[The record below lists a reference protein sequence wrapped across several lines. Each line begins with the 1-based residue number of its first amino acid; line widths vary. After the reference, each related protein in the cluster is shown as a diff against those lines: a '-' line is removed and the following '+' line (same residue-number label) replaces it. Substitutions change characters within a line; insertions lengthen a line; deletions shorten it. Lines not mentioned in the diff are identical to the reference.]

1 MYIVNVSLLRRKQLE
16 VEQLSS
22 CFYEVVLQTCANI
35 ATFSRAKDEIIFA
48 AIWTLKVGCLR
59 KIRRRVL
66 DKGGLLCWVFFYKQ
80 WTNETC
86 QKWLQNW
93 IKSKINLVGSFY
105 MFSLSI
111 NNVVNIVN
119 GSIYCDCQSNDS

>member
-48 AIWTLKVGCLR
+48 AI
-59 KIRRRVL
+59 
-66 DKGGLLCWVFFYKQ
+66 
-80 WTNETC
+80 
-86 QKWLQNW
+86 
-93 IKSKINLVGSFY
+93 
-105 MFSLSI
+105 
-111 NNVVNIVN
+111 
-119 GSIYCDCQSNDS
+119 